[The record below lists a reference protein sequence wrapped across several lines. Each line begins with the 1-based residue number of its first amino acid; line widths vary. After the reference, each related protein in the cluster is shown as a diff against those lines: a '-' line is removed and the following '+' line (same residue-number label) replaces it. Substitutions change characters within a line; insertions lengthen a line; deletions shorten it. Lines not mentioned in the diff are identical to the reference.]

1 METTLAYAET
11 HFPQLMRRVK
21 DGEEV
26 LLRDGELAVA
36 KIIPVPALAATARPK
51 VGETTSALVKWSPAS
66 FAALD
71 EAGLHELG
79 LL

>member
-1 METTLAYAET
+1 MEATLAYAET

-26 LLRDGELAVA
+26 LLREGELAVA
-36 KIIPVPALAATARPK
+36 RIIPLPARAATARPK
-51 VGETTSALVKWSPAS
+51 VGQSTSAPVTWSPAS

-71 EAGLHELG
+71 DAGMHELG